1 MVKYNLTSIN
11 NWKIRR
17 RLGDKE
23 MKTINVFHYDAF
35 TNKPNMGNP
44 AGVVLEA
51 DGLTEEEMQRIAE
64 KVGFNETAFVLSS
77 EVADIRMRYFT
88 PGFEMNLCGHGTV
101 GTIYALRERG
111 LLEEK
116 TNLTI
121 ETKAG
126 VLPIQIG
133 ANENGETFIKMRQ
146 AAPQFKDF
154 AGSKQELA
162 HSIGLEVTDLDAS
175 VPIVYG
181 STGNWTVI
189 VPIKNLDA
197 CERMKPNNDKFPSV
211 LKEISNAS
219 IHPLCME
226 TYDAEA
232 KMHGRHFS
240 SPYSG
245 TIEDPV
251 TGTASGVMGAYYAT
265 YLEKDFDHE
274 LELIVEQGQEIN
286 KDGRVMVYVT
296 KDVENDNLQIDI
308 AGTAVYVK
316 EFEISI

>member
-1 MVKYNLTSIN
+1 
-11 NWKIRR
+11 
-17 RLGDKE
+17 
-23 MKTINVFHYDAF
+23 MKNINVFHYDAF

-64 KVGFNETAFVLSS
+64 KVGFNETSFVLSS
-77 EVADIRMRYFT
+77 QVADIRMRYFT
-88 PGFEMNLCGHGTV
+88 PGYEMDLCGHGTV

-126 VLPIQIG
+126 ILPVQIG
-133 ANENGETFIKMRQ
+133 VNENEEIFIKMRQ

-154 AGSKQELA
+154 AGSKEELA
-162 HSIGLEVTDLDAS
+162 HSIGLEVNDLDAS
-175 VPIVYG
+175 LPIVYG

-189 VPIKNLDA
+189 VPIKKLDA
-197 CERMKPNNDKFPSV
+197 CERMKPNNDKFPSI
-211 LKEISNAS
+211 LKEIQKAS
-219 IHPLCME
+219 IHPVCLE
-226 TYDAEA
+226 TYDEQVQ
-232 KMHGRHFS
+232 MHGRHFS

-251 TGTASGVMGAYYAT
+251 TGTASGVMGAYYAM

-274 LELIVEQGQEIN
+274 LELIIEQGQEMN
-286 KDGRVMVYVT
+286 KDGRVTVYVT
-296 KDVENDNLQIDI
+296 KDVENEKLQIDI
-308 AGTAVYVK
+308 SGTAVYVK

>member
-1 MVKYNLTSIN
+1 
-11 NWKIRR
+11 
-17 RLGDKE
+17 

-44 AGVVLEA
+44 AGIVLEA
-51 DGLTEEEMQRIAE
+51 DGLTEEDMQRIAE
-64 KVGFNETAFVLSS
+64 KVGFNETSFVLSS

-88 PGFEMNLCGHGTV
+88 PGFEMDLCGHGTV

-126 VLPIQIG
+126 ILPIQIG

-154 AGSKQELA
+154 TGSKEELA

-197 CERMKPNNDKFPSV
+197 CERMKPKNEAFPSV
-211 LKEISNAS
+211 LKEIPKAS
-219 IHPLCME
+219 IHPVCLE
-226 TYDAEA
+226 TYDEQVQ
-232 KMHGRHFS
+232 MHGRHFS
-240 SPYSG
+240 SPYAG

-286 KDGRVMVYVT
+286 KDGRVTVYVT
-296 KDVENDNLQIDI
+296 KDVENEKLQIDI

>member
-1 MVKYNLTSIN
+1 MKNIN
-11 NWKIRR
+11 I
-17 RLGDKE
+17 
-23 MKTINVFHYDAF
+23 FHYDAF

-44 AGVVLEA
+44 AGIVLEA

-64 KVGFNETAFVLSS
+64 KVGFNETSFVLSS
-77 EVADIRMRYFT
+77 EEADIKIRYFT
-88 PGFEMNLCGHGTV
+88 PGHEMDLCGHGTV
-101 GTIYALRERG
+101 GTIYALHERG

-121 ETKAG
+121 ETRAG
-126 VLPIQIG
+126 ILPIHIG
-133 ANENGETFIKMRQ
+133 VNGNGETIIKMRQ
-146 AAPQFKDF
+146 ATPQFQNF
-154 AGSKQELA
+154 TGSKEELA
-162 HSIGLEVTDLDAS
+162 HCIGLKVHDLDARL
-175 VPIVYG
+175 PIIYG
-181 STGNWTVI
+181 STGNWTLI
-189 VPIKNLDA
+189 VPIKNLDS
-197 CERMKPNNDKFPSV
+197 CERMKPNNDEFPSV
-211 LKEISNAS
+211 LKEIPNVS
-219 IHPLCME
+219 IHPLCIE

-286 KDGRVMVYVT
+286 KDGRVTVYVT
-296 KDVENDNLQIDI
+296 KDVENEKLQIDI

-316 EFEISI
+316 EFEVSI

>member
-1 MVKYNLTSIN
+1 
-11 NWKIRR
+11 
-17 RLGDKE
+17 
-23 MKTINVFHYDAF
+23 
-35 TNKPNMGNP
+35 MGNP
-44 AGVVLEA
+44 AGIVLEA
-51 DGLTEEEMQRIAE
+51 DGLTEEDMQRIAE
-64 KVGFNETAFVLSS
+64 KVGFNETSFVLSS
-77 EVADIRMRYFT
+77 EVADIRVRYFT
-88 PGFEMNLCGHGTV
+88 PGFEMDLCGHGTV

-126 VLPIQIG
+126 ILPIQIG

-154 AGSKQELA
+154 AGSKEELA

-197 CERMKPNNDKFPSV
+197 CERMKPKNEAFPSV
-211 LKEISNAS
+211 LKEIPRAS
-219 IHPLCME
+219 IHPVCLE
-226 TYDAEA
+226 TYDEQVQ
-232 KMHGRHFS
+232 MHGRHFS
-240 SPYSG
+240 SPYAG

>member
-1 MVKYNLTSIN
+1 
-11 NWKIRR
+11 
-17 RLGDKE
+17 
-23 MKTINVFHYDAF
+23 MKNINVFHYDAF
-35 TNKPNMGNP
+35 TNKQNMGNP
-44 AGVVLEA
+44 AGIVLDA

-64 KVGFNETAFVLSS
+64 KVGFNGTSFVLYS

-88 PGFEMNLCGHGTV
+88 PGFEMDLCGHGTV

-133 ANENGETFIKMRQ
+133 VNEKGETFIKMRQ
-146 AAPQFKDF
+146 AVPKFKDF
-154 AGSKQELA
+154 TGSKEELA
-162 HSIGLEVTDLDAS
+162 HSIGLNVNDLDVS
-175 VPIVYG
+175 LPIVYG

-197 CERMKPNNDKFPSV
+197 CERMKPNTDAFPSV
-211 LKEISNAS
+211 LKEIPNAS
-219 IHPLCME
+219 IHPVCLE
-226 TYDAEA
+226 TYDE
-232 KMHGRHFS
+232 KVQMHGRHFS
-240 SPYSG
+240 SAYAG

-274 LELIVEQGQEIN
+274 MELIVEQGQEIH
-286 KDGRVMVYVT
+286 KDGRVAVYVT
-296 KDVENDNLQIDI
+296 KDVENEKLQIDI

-316 EFEISI
+316 EFEVLI

>member
-1 MVKYNLTSIN
+1 
-11 NWKIRR
+11 
-17 RLGDKE
+17 

-44 AGVVLEA
+44 AGIVLEA
-51 DGLTEEEMQRIAE
+51 DGLKEEDMQRIAE
-64 KVGFNETAFVLSS
+64 KVGFNETSFVLSS

-88 PGFEMNLCGHGTV
+88 PGFEMDLCGHGTV

-126 VLPIQIG
+126 ILPIQIG

-154 AGSKQELA
+154 AGSKEELA

-197 CERMKPNNDKFPSV
+197 CERMKPKNEAFPAV
-211 LKEISNAS
+211 LKEIPKAS
-219 IHPLCME
+219 IHPVCLE
-226 TYDAEA
+226 TYDEQVQ
-232 KMHGRHFS
+232 MHGRHFS

-274 LELIVEQGQEIN
+274 LELIIEQGQEIN
-286 KDGRVMVYVT
+286 KDGRVTVYVT
-296 KDVENDNLQIDI
+296 KDVENEKLQIDI

-316 EFEISI
+316 EFEVSI

>member
-1 MVKYNLTSIN
+1 
-11 NWKIRR
+11 
-17 RLGDKE
+17 

-44 AGVVLEA
+44 AGIVLDA

-64 KVGFNETAFVLSS
+64 KVGFNETSFVLSS

-88 PGFEMNLCGHGTV
+88 PGYEMDLCGHGTV

-116 TNLTI
+116 ASLTI

-126 VLPIQIG
+126 ILPIQIVI
-133 ANENGETFIKMRQ
+133 NENGETFIKMRQ

-154 AGSKQELA
+154 AGSKEELA
-162 HSIGLEVTDLDAS
+162 RSIGLEVNDLDVS
-175 VPIVYG
+175 LPIVYG

-189 VPIKNLDA
+189 VPIKNLNA
-197 CERMKPNNDKFPSV
+197 CERMKPNNAAFPSV
-211 LKEISNAS
+211 LKEIPNAS
-219 IHPLCME
+219 IHPICLE
-226 TYDAEA
+226 TYDE
-232 KMHGRHFS
+232 KVHMHGRHFS
-240 SPYSG
+240 SAYAG

-265 YLEKDFDHE
+265 YVEKDFDHE
-274 LELIVEQGQEIN
+274 MELIVEQGQEIH
-286 KDGRVMVYVT
+286 KDGRVTVYVT
-296 KDVENDNLQIDI
+296 KDVESEKLQIDI

-316 EFEISI
+316 EFEVLL

>member
-1 MVKYNLTSIN
+1 
-11 NWKIRR
+11 
-17 RLGDKE
+17 

-44 AGVVLEA
+44 AGIVFEA
-51 DGLTEEEMQRIAE
+51 DGLTEEDMQRIAE
-64 KVGFNETAFVLSS
+64 KVGFNETSFVLSS

-88 PGFEMNLCGHGTV
+88 PGFEMDLCGHGTV

-126 VLPIQIG
+126 ILPIQIG

-146 AAPQFKDF
+146 AAPQFKGF
-154 AGSKQELA
+154 TGSKEELA
-162 HSIGLEVTDLDAS
+162 HSIGLEVTDLDAN

-197 CERMKPNNDKFPSV
+197 CERMKPKNEAFPSV
-211 LKEISNAS
+211 LKEIPKAS
-219 IHPLCME
+219 IHPVCLE
-226 TYDAEA
+226 TYDEQVQ
-232 KMHGRHFS
+232 MHGRHFS

-265 YLEKDFDHE
+265 YLEKDFDRE

-286 KDGRVMVYVT
+286 KDGRVTVYVT

-316 EFEISI
+316 EFEVSI

>member
-1 MVKYNLTSIN
+1 
-11 NWKIRR
+11 
-17 RLGDKE
+17 

-51 DGLTEEEMQRIAE
+51 DGLTEEDMQRIAE
-64 KVGFNETAFVLSS
+64 KVGFNETSFVLSS

-88 PGFEMNLCGHGTV
+88 PGFEMDLCGHGTV

-126 VLPIQIG
+126 ILPIQIG

-154 AGSKQELA
+154 AGSKEELA

-197 CERMKPNNDKFPSV
+197 CERMKPKNEAFPPV
-211 LKEISNAS
+211 LKEIPKAS
-219 IHPLCME
+219 IHPVCLE
-226 TYDAEA
+226 TYDEQVQ
-232 KMHGRHFS
+232 MHGRHFS

-265 YLEKDFDHE
+265 YLEKNFDHE
-274 LELIVEQGQEIN
+274 LELIIEQGQEIN
-286 KDGRVMVYVT
+286 KDGRVTVYVT
-296 KDVENDNLQIDI
+296 KDVENEKLQIDI
-308 AGTAVYVK
+308 LWNSGVCEGV
-316 EFEISI
+316 

>member
-1 MVKYNLTSIN
+1 
-11 NWKIRR
+11 
-17 RLGDKE
+17 
-23 MKTINVFHYDAF
+23 
-35 TNKPNMGNP
+35 
-44 AGVVLEA
+44 
-51 DGLTEEEMQRIAE
+51 
-64 KVGFNETAFVLSS
+64 
-77 EVADIRMRYFT
+77 
-88 PGFEMNLCGHGTV
+88 
-101 GTIYALRERG
+101 
-111 LLEEK
+111 
-116 TNLTI
+116 
-121 ETKAG
+121 
-126 VLPIQIG
+126 
-133 ANENGETFIKMRQ
+133 MRQ

-219 IHPLCME
+219 IHPLCLE

-286 KDGRVMVYVT
+286 KDGRVTVYVT
-296 KDVENDNLQIDI
+296 KDVEDEKLQIDI

>member
-1 MVKYNLTSIN
+1 
-11 NWKIRR
+11 
-17 RLGDKE
+17 
-23 MKTINVFHYDAF
+23 MKNINVFHYDAF

-88 PGFEMNLCGHGTV
+88 PGFEMDLCGHGTV

-116 TNLTI
+116 INLTI

-126 VLPIQIG
+126 ILPIQIG

-154 AGSKQELA
+154 TGSKEELA

-197 CERMKPNNDKFPSV
+197 CERMKPKNEAFPSV
-211 LKEISNAS
+211 LKEIPKAS
-219 IHPLCME
+219 IHPVCLE
-226 TYDAEA
+226 TYDEQVQ
-232 KMHGRHFS
+232 MHGRHFS
-240 SPYSG
+240 SPYAG
-245 TIEDPV
+245 TVEDPV

-286 KDGRVMVYVT
+286 KDGRVTVYVT
-296 KDVENDNLQIDI
+296 KDVENEKLQIDI

>member
-1 MVKYNLTSIN
+1 
-11 NWKIRR
+11 
-17 RLGDKE
+17 

-44 AGVVLEA
+44 AGIVLEA
-51 DGLTEEEMQRIAE
+51 DGLTEEDMQRIAE
-64 KVGFNETAFVLSS
+64 KVGFNETSFVLSS

-88 PGFEMNLCGHGTV
+88 PGFEMDLCGHGTV

-126 VLPIQIG
+126 ILPIQIG

-154 AGSKQELA
+154 AGSKEELA

-197 CERMKPNNDKFPSV
+197 CERMKPKNEAFPSV
-211 LKEISNAS
+211 LKEIPKAS
-219 IHPLCME
+219 IHPVCLE
-226 TYDAEA
+226 TYDEQVQ
-232 KMHGRHFS
+232 MHGRHFL

-265 YLEKDFDHE
+265 YLEKDFDRE

-286 KDGRVMVYVT
+286 KDGRVTVYVT

>member
-1 MVKYNLTSIN
+1 
-11 NWKIRR
+11 
-17 RLGDKE
+17 

-44 AGVVLEA
+44 AGIVLEA
-51 DGLTEEEMQRIAE
+51 DGLTEEDMQRIAE
-64 KVGFNETAFVLSS
+64 KVGFNETSFVLSS

-88 PGFEMNLCGHGTV
+88 PGFEMDLCGHGTV

-126 VLPIQIG
+126 ILPIQIG

-154 AGSKQELA
+154 AGSKEELA

-197 CERMKPNNDKFPSV
+197 CERMKPKNEAFPSV
-211 LKEISNAS
+211 LKEIPKAS
-219 IHPLCME
+219 IHPVCLE
-226 TYDAEA
+226 TYDEQVQ
-232 KMHGRHFS
+232 MHGRHFS

-265 YLEKDFDHE
+265 YLEKDFDRE

-286 KDGRVMVYVT
+286 KDGRVTVYVT

>member
-1 MVKYNLTSIN
+1 
-11 NWKIRR
+11 
-17 RLGDKE
+17 

-44 AGVVLEA
+44 AGIVLEA
-51 DGLTEEEMQRIAE
+51 DGLTEEDMQRIAE
-64 KVGFNETAFVLSS
+64 KVGFNETSFVLSS
-77 EVADIRMRYFT
+77 EVADISMRYFT
-88 PGFEMNLCGHGTV
+88 PGFEMDLCGHGTV

-126 VLPIQIG
+126 ILPIQIG

-154 AGSKQELA
+154 AGSKEELA

-197 CERMKPNNDKFPSV
+197 CERMKPKNEAFPSV
-211 LKEISNAS
+211 LKEIPKAS
-219 IHPLCME
+219 IHPVCLE
-226 TYDAEA
+226 TYDEQVQ
-232 KMHGRHFS
+232 MHGRHFS
-240 SPYSG
+240 SPYAG

-286 KDGRVMVYVT
+286 KDGRVTVYVT

-316 EFEISI
+316 EFEVSI

>member
-1 MVKYNLTSIN
+1 
-11 NWKIRR
+11 
-17 RLGDKE
+17 
-23 MKTINVFHYDAF
+23 MKNINVFHYDAF

-44 AGVVLEA
+44 AGIVLEA
-51 DGLTEEEMQRIAE
+51 DGLTEEDMQRIAE
-64 KVGFNETAFVLSS
+64 KVGFNETSFVLSS

-88 PGFEMNLCGHGTV
+88 PGFEMDLCGHGTV

-126 VLPIQIG
+126 ILPIQID

-154 AGSKQELA
+154 AGSKEELA

-197 CERMKPNNDKFPSV
+197 CERMKPKNEAFPSV
-211 LKEISNAS
+211 LKEIPKAS
-219 IHPLCME
+219 IHPVCLE
-226 TYDAEA
+226 TYDEQVQ
-232 KMHGRHFS
+232 MHGRHFS
-240 SPYSG
+240 SPYAG

-251 TGTASGVMGAYYAT
+251 TGTASGVMGAYYAR
-265 YLEKDFDHE
+265 YLKKDFDHE

>member
-1 MVKYNLTSIN
+1 MKWFAVCIN

-17 RLGDKE
+17 RLGDKK

-44 AGVVLEA
+44 AGIVLEA
-51 DGLTEEEMQRIAE
+51 DGLTEEDMQRIAE
-64 KVGFNETAFVLSS
+64 KVGFNETSFVLSS

-88 PGFEMNLCGHGTV
+88 PGFEMDLCGHGTV

-126 VLPIQIG
+126 ILPIQIG

-146 AAPQFKDF
+146 AAPQFKGF
-154 AGSKQELA
+154 TGSKEELA
-162 HSIGLEVTDLDAS
+162 HSIGLEVTDLDAN

-197 CERMKPNNDKFPSV
+197 CERMKPKNEAFPSV
-211 LKEISNAS
+211 LKEIPKAS
-219 IHPLCME
+219 IHPVCLE
-226 TYDAEA
+226 TYDEQVQ
-232 KMHGRHFS
+232 MHGRHFS
-240 SPYSG
+240 SAYAG

-274 LELIVEQGQEIN
+274 LELIIEQGQEIN
-286 KDGRVMVYVT
+286 KDGRVTVYVT
-296 KDVENDNLQIDI
+296 KDVENEKLQIDI

-316 EFEISI
+316 EFEVSI